1 MSTQLI
7 KSEVTNL
14 FAKKTSEVLA
24 SFPSVF
30 SKDDVH
36 TLLTRINKEIDT
48 ILDETPITHTLTDG
62 EGCYTFEEIKEAF
75 NNIRIQDF
83 ATTDSYSAE
92 YSLSG
97 NEIYLES
104 VDINIDTRDL
114 FSSLEDELLSLES
127 RNQGDSQADAYN
139 ENFGTNGNNN

>member
-7 KSEVTNL
+7 KSEITNL
-14 FAKKTSEVLA
+14 FATKTSEVLA

-30 SKDDVH
+30 SKDDVY
-36 TLLTRINKEIDT
+36 TLLTIVNKEVDK
-48 ILDETPITHTLTDG
+48 ILDETPIIHSFTDG

-75 NNIRIQDF
+75 KNIRIQDF

-97 NEIYLES
+97 NEICLES

-114 FSSLEDELLSLES
+114 FDTLEDELLSLES
-127 RNQGDSQADAYN
+127 RNQNQN
-139 ENFGTNGNNN
+139 Q